1 MKKYD
6 ISILLAGV
14 CWGVIGL
21 FSRSLM
27 ALGLTTRGILIV
39 RSGGCAVLFLAS
51 ALVRGG
57 SALKIRLKDIP
68 LTVGL
73 GLATFF
79 FTFCY
84 YLSIERG
91 SLSAACVLMYSA
103 PVFVMIFS
111 LFLFREKF
119 TRRKL
124 LALLCAMAGCV
135 LVSGVLEGSSTGSM
149 AGTLFGLLAGIGYAT
164 YSVCIKALSLR
175 GVGTLTMNI
184 YGWTVCTLL
193 GLVIFGPAQAAPAF
207 QSGTSWLLAI
217 GLCVIPGFLPALLYS
232 YGLSG
237 TEAGKGAVMATTEPV
252 VASLAGLVY
261 HEIPSVPGVIG
272 IILVLGAVVLLNIN
286 LPAKKKE

>member
-6 ISILLAGV
+6 ICILLAGV

-27 ALGLTTRGILIV
+27 AMGLTTRGILII
-39 RSGGCAVLFLAS
+39 RSGGCAVLFLAC
-51 ALVRGG
+51 AVVRGG
-57 SALKIRLKDIP
+57 GALKLRLKDIP
-68 LTVGL
+68 LTLAL

-79 FTFCY
+79 FTYCY
-84 YLSIERG
+84 YLSIENG

-119 TRRKL
+119 TRQKL

-135 LVSGVLEGSSTGSM
+135 LVSGLLEGASTGST
-149 AGTLFGLLAGIGYAT
+149 AGTVFGLLAGIGYAT
-164 YSVCIKALSLR
+164 YSVCIKGLSLR

-184 YGWTVCTLL
+184 YSWLLCTLL
-193 GLVIFGPAQAAPAF
+193 GIVIFGPSQAAPAF
-207 QSGTSWLLAI
+207 QSATSWLLTVGI
-217 GLCVIPGFLPALLYS
+217 CVISGFLPALLYS

-272 IILVLGAVVLLNIN
+272 ILLVLGAVVLLNIK
-286 LPAKKKE
+286 LPGKKKE